1 MDKFIFVLGSNWQL
15 SLAELDNVLK
25 NSRYKGKITDYSAN
39 VAVVEFED
47 LQEDQYYVNTLEEL
61 QFMLGGCQKIAK
73 IYDFIHYQSIM
84 NAFPFKIE
92 KFHEVKK
99 TRARISET
107 IRNVLVGRG
116 KIFPKAYESMFYA
129 VSIYPILYN
138 DEYYS
143 KVLVRHF
150 LPFLNKE
157 IMEILKSKGAV
168 KALYYK
174 YPEENMKSGNLN
186 PIFPHHV
193 IRYELLKEHRAE
205 IIFGFT
211 EEGVYVARTFTVD
224 NPNFKK
230 KIDEER
236 PFKEFK
242 SSISPKLA
250 LMLLNFLNLFDRRE
264 DKIILDPFVGNGTIP
279 LFAILQDFQVYGSD
293 IEEEKVRNTIR
304 NINWFLK
311 ELEESLPIQLDERFK
326 KSDVKTLSQ
335 TFKTNFF
342 DGVCTE
348 PYLGPFYKSKPYYH
362 QVKELIEEK
371 MEPLYDAMFRELSK
385 VLKPSARAVIIAPI
399 ISTVDGGDLQINVEN
414 LARNHHFKLIPIID
428 GNRIVNKSNIKLR
441 IARQDAKT
449 LIEAKKGQ
457 IVKRKIY
464 VFQKH
469 ENS

>member
-1 MDKFIFVLGSNWQL
+1 MLGSNWQL
-15 SLAELDNVLK
+15 SLAELDNLLK
-25 NSRYKGKITDYSAN
+25 NSEFQGRITDYSAN
-39 VAVVEFED
+39 IAIVEFES
-47 LQEDQYYVNTLEEL
+47 LQKSRYYVNDLMKI
-61 QFMLGGCQKIAK
+61 QYILGGCQKIAE
-73 IYDFIHYQSIM
+73 IYDFIDIQTIYD
-84 NAFPFKIE
+84 AFPTTVE
-92 KFHEVKK
+92 KFKK
-99 TRARISET
+99 IDFTRKGILKVVNST
-107 IRNVLVGRG
+107 LN
-116 KIFPKAYESMFYA
+116 KIFPRIQNESIFYA
-129 VSIYPILYN
+129 VSVYPNLF
-138 DEYYS
+138 DDDYYS
-143 KVLVRHF
+143 DVLVKHF
-150 LPFLNKE
+150 LPFLNKK
-157 IMEILKSKGAV
+157 IMEILKNEGAV

-174 YPEENMKSGNLN
+174 YPEENMNSGNLN

-250 LMLLNFLNLFDRRE
+250 LMLLNFLNLFDHRE

-304 NINWFLK
+304 NIYWFLK
-311 ELEESLPIQLDERFK
+311 ELEESLPIQLDDQFK

-335 TFKTNFF
+335 TFQTNFF

-371 MEPLYDAMFRELSK
+371 MEPLYDAMFRELYK
-385 VLKPSARAVIIAPI
+385 VLKSSARAVIIAPI

-428 GNRIVNKSNIKLR
+428 GNRIVNKSNITLR
-441 IARQDAKT
+441 IAKPDAKT

-457 IVKRKIY
+457 IVKRKVY
-464 VFQKH
+464 VFQKY